1 MSEAQINELFAS
13 CLPRL
18 RKASRKMLA
27 NQQDCE
33 DALQDGLLLAFRKL
47 HQFEGRSSFLT
58 WLYSIVRNTSRMHYR
73 KASGRHALSLE
84 SESPSGDV
92 VFSENDF
99 VENRPS
105 PEQVC
110 IQQERSEILRKAARE
125 MPAKYHPAIYLFHLE
140 GLGEAETAH
149 RLRITPS
156 ALKSQL
162 HRSRRMLTS
171 RIRKSCLTR
180 DLRTPGFSARSGLR
194 LRSATQ
200 GKARLP
206 Y

>member
-18 RKASRKMLA
+18 RKASRKMLV

-73 KASGRHALSLE
+73 KTAGRRGLSLE
-84 SESPSGDV
+84 SESPSGDLL
-92 VFSENDF
+92 FSENDF

-105 PEQVC
+105 PEQAC
-110 IQQERSEILRKAARE
+110 IEQERSEILREAARE
-125 MPAKYHPAIYLFHLE
+125 LPAKYHPAIYLFHLE
-140 GLGEAETAH
+140 GFGEAETAR

-171 RIRKSCLTR
+171 RIRKSHLANG
-180 DLRTPGFSARSGLR
+180 LRASGFSTCSSLR
-194 LRSATQ
+194 LRAAAQ
-200 GKARLP
+200 GKARLS